1 MCAPAAV
8 LCADETQC
16 VTDAGI
22 LAFMQWCERRG
33 PCTLIDQ
40 RVPLCSES
48 VQRPMQDMKRM
59 KKALH
64 ATQECLRAL
73 REGKDAL

>member
-1 MCAPAAV
+1 
-8 LCADETQC
+8 
-16 VTDAGI
+16 
-22 LAFMQWCERRG
+22 
-33 PCTLIDQ
+33 
-40 RVPLCSES
+40 
-48 VQRPMQDMKRM
+48 MQDMKRM